1 MSDATA
7 FLRSAVDF
15 DWSLTPLGPIDSWSS
30 DLRQAVELAMLDR
43 PDESSPPPTAVLD
56 ALFSSAPI
64 GLAIWDR
71 DLRFVR
77 VNDSLAEMNGLP
89 PEQHVGRSPAD
100 LFPDLN
106 GLDTLIGQWR
116 RMLVT
121 GEPLRDVEVVGATHG
136 AGSDRSWNEHFFP
149 IRLERDIVGIGAVV
163 EETTERKRM
172 EAELLGSEARFREF
186 AEASSDILWLR
197 NTDTAEFEFLSGSL
211 RTLLGADVPGGG
223 ESAIKFDWQS
233 AIVPEDRAAA
243 FAELSKVRDGK
254 RVTHSF
260 RVRLPGRTRVRW
272 IKNTAFPLPDRDGM
286 VRRIGGIAQDVTEET
301 ETDQRLR
308 LMIGELQHRTR
319 NLMGVVQ
326 AVAESTLETSAD
338 LPAFAAA
345 FGDRIGALS
354 RAQNLLSTLTGS
366 ERLCFDELLR
376 AELDAFGSLPENDDR
391 VALDGP
397 TGIPLRSSS
406 IQTLAL
412 ALHELTTNAIKHGAL
427 AQPNGRL
434 SIRWRR
440 DEEGSGTADRLIVDW
455 RETDV
460 EMTAG
465 PRRDHRGQ
473 GRELIEFGLPH
484 QLGARLD
491 YRLTD
496 DGVACIMML
505 PITYTAA

>member
-1 MSDATA
+1 MPDATA
-7 FLRSAVDF
+7 AERLTIDY
-15 DWSLTPLGPIDSWSS
+15 DWSSTPLGSIDSWSD
-30 DLRQAVELAMLDR
+30 DLRQAVERAILPR
-43 PDESSPPPTAVLD
+43 PVEDSPPPTAMLD
-56 ALFSSAPI
+56 ALFSAAPI

-77 VNDSLAEMNGLP
+77 VNDSLAEMNGLSP
-89 PEQHVGRSPAD
+89 AQHIGRSPAD
-100 LFPDLN
+100 LFPDLA
-106 GLDTLIGQWR
+106 GLDALLDQWR
-116 RMLVT
+116 AMLET
-121 GEPLRDVEVVGATHG
+121 GEPLRDVEVVGSTQG
-136 AGSDRSWNEHFFP
+136 LGGGRSWNEHFFP
-149 IRLERDIVGIGAVV
+149 IRVDRAIIGIGAVV
-163 EETTERKRM
+163 EETTERKRV
-172 EAELLGSEARFREF
+172 EAELVRSEARFREF

-211 RTLLGADVPGGG
+211 RSLLSADVPGRGDR
-223 ESAIKFDWQS
+223 AIEFDWQA

-243 FAELSKVRDGK
+243 FAELAKVRDGH

-272 IKNTAFPLPDRDGM
+272 IKNTAFPLPDRDGI
-286 VRRIGGIAQDVTEET
+286 VRRIGGIAQDVTEEI

-326 AVAESTLETSAD
+326 AVAESTLETSPD
-338 LPAFAAA
+338 LGTFAAA
-345 FGDRIGALS
+345 FENRMRALS

-366 ERLCFDELLR
+366 ERLCFDDLLR
-376 AELDAFGSLPENDDR
+376 AELDAFGALPEDDHR
-391 VALDGP
+391 VTLNGP
-397 TGIPLRSSS
+397 AGILLRSSS

-427 AQPNGRL
+427 AQPAARL
-434 SIRWRR
+434 SISWAR
-440 DEEGSGTADRLIVDW
+440 ESGEGGADRLVVHW

-460 EMTAG
+460 AMTG
-465 PRRDHRGQ
+465 SGRRDHRGQ

-496 DGVACIMML
+496 DGVACLMSL
-505 PITYTAA
+505 PVTYTPA